1 MGESGRQEL
10 PAPQNRRRR
19 QICLKLPDRSVRRQN
34 NDLAGMQGNQL
45 AKNCLTNDCMGGI
58 R

>member
-10 PAPQNRRRR
+10 PAPQNRHGR
-19 QICLKLPDRSVRRQN
+19 QIFLKLPDRSDRRKN

-45 AKNCLTNDCMGGI
+45 ARNCLTNDCMGGI